1 MARIEI
7 HGASGGSINWGD
19 GTIAIGCQNNLPDM
33 VRAITTQT
41 PLNGIEVLRITS
53 PGIIAIL
60 IGLLLPAVSKI
71 REAAGQPGLGQL
83 LPAVSK
89 IREAA
94 APPGLGHLLPAVSKL
109 RESAAHSFGLL
120 NFTQGAD
127 PSEVIRSLTLLRP
140 YFAHGAQVELRA
152 VRVAVGDVNG
162 DGLAELAKAFGVPV
176 LIGAANPNL
185 AGWQGPVIMAT
196 PNGVIRKV

>member
-1 MARIEI
+1 MAAIEI

-19 GTIAIGCQNNLPDM
+19 GTIQVSCQDNLHDM

-41 PLNGIEVLRITS
+41 PLNSVEVLRITS

-71 REAAGQPGLGQL
+71 RESAGQPGLGKL

-89 IREAA
+89 IRESAGQ
-94 APPGLGHLLPAVSKL
+94 PGLGKLLPAVSKI
-109 RESAAHSFGLL
+109 RESAGHAFGLL
-120 NFTQGAD
+120 NFRQGAV
-127 PSEVIRSLTLLRP
+127 PPEIVRSLTPLRP
-140 YFAHGAQVELRA
+140 YFAHGAHVELRA

-185 AGWQGPVIMAT
+185 AGWQGPVTKAT
-196 PNGVIRKV
+196 PHGVIRRV